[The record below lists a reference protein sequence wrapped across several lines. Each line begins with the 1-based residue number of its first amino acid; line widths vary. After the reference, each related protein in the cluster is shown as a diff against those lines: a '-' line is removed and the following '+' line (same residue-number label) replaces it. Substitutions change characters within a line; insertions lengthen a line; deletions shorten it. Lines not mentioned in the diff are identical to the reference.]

1 MLLAGI
7 QGTGAGPPI
16 KTIEGDHFPRRV
28 QMNTSLAHH
37 TPNASTAANLEKCR
51 RVRAKD
57 HLFLIIR

>member
-28 QMNTSLAHH
+28 QMNIPLAHY
-37 TPNASTAANLEKCR
+37 TPSVSTAADLKKCN